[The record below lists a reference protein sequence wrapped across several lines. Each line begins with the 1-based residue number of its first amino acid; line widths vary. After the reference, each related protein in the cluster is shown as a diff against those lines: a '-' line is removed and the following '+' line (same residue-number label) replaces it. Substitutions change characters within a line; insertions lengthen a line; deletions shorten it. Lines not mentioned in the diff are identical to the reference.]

1 MIAKAN
7 QPQLLQD
14 IHTLF
19 RRAHCGVANL
29 FRPQVV
35 RAVGHTPRWNSEGAS
50 SVNKAH
56 GRIER
61 RTLRVLE
68 VPKSS
73 QGLWP
78 HARQVFALERR
89 IESPKSGKSR
99 TEVVMGV
106 TSLARDVV
114 GAQALL
120 QVVRTHWGIEN
131 RSHWVRDVLWDEDQC
146 RARTGNAPQ
155 VLALFRNL
163 ALALL
168 RRISPHNI
176 AHATRKCAADPM
188 KAFQLLRTE

>member
-14 IHTLF
+14 IDTLF
-19 RRAHCGVANL
+19 RRAHCGSANP

-50 SVNKAH
+50 SVGKAH

-61 RTLRVLE
+61 RTLRVLD
-68 VPKSS
+68 VPTSLHH
-73 QGLWP
+73 LWP

-89 IESPKSGKSR
+89 IEYRKSGKSR
-99 TEVVMGV
+99 IEVVMGV
-106 TSLARDVV
+106 TSLPRDVA

-120 QVVRTHWGIEN
+120 EVVRVHWGIEN

-146 RARTGNAPQ
+146 RARTGSAPQ
-155 VLALFRNL
+155 VLAIFRNL

-176 AHATRKCAADPM
+176 AHATRKCAANPM